1 MIPRT
6 LLVALTQV
14 PQQAVLLPIPSIPHS
29 RLAASNA
36 NGVQAGAQQTVGAQP
51 RLTKGELLPLILTGS
66 CKENSGNKREGAWE
80 PHWHPSALR
89 GNRDITA
96 SPLPC
101 DMGNGWW
108 PLLLPSGQVWEA
120 QVDIEEGALIH
131 PGDLGHSQVTL
142 GSLKRSHPVSL
153 WISASLHSWEGRR
166 AAPLPVLLV
175 LHLGH
180 SQAPARSSSWPSK
193 LFLSQNPGELLCG
206 L

>member
-14 PQQAVLLPIPSIPHS
+14 PPQAVLLPIPSIPHS

-51 RLTKGELLPLILTGS
+51 RLS
-66 CKENSGNKREGAWE
+66 KENSGNKREGAWE

-193 LFLSQNPGELLCG
+193 LFLRQNPGELLCG